1 MWAVPM
7 PSQGGVTPHLQC
19 NEVKPKEV
27 CLGQDSGFASPH
39 SPHPMPAPPCTP
51 PTPSL
56 SPLCEAWSLFVILH
70 KSAAIK
76 MHWSRTALGRDRL
89 AFPGQRPASLHIQW
103 GLFLKVNAFSLG
115 EGKGLPLKQWGG
127 GRERERDNSPPL
139 FLPPFALAPVPGL
152 LLHTSRESKKK
163 APSLA
168 GRGLGVGPTCSGTGI
183 STMVRLAGAF
193 MAWLRPHSGLREGG
207 KAVLSPLK
215 CPLTP
220 PGGGAGRPDHS
231 HA

>member
-1 MWAVPM
+1 MYWELPENTGFHEKPLVHSTSYPTPPITDVPGVCCPGELVWAVPM

-19 NEVKPKEV
+19 NEVRPKEV

-39 SPHPMPAPPCTP
+39 SPHPMPAPRCTP

-56 SPLCEAWSLFVILH
+56 SPLCEARSLFVILH

-127 GRERERDNSPPL
+127 GRERETTPPL
-139 FLPPFALAPVPGL
+139 FSFPL
-152 LLHTSRESKKK
+152 LL
-163 APSLA
+163 
-168 GRGLGVGPTCSGTGI
+168 
-183 STMVRLAGAF
+183 
-193 MAWLRPHSGLREGG
+193 
-207 KAVLSPLK
+207 
-215 CPLTP
+215 
-220 PGGGAGRPDHS
+220 
-231 HA
+231 